1 LDLNREFNTGSGDSR
16 TPAAVGLNNAAP
28 GQNRKIRGRIAQEW
42 APYWQEPMRA
52 KMMDTKY
59 DDWNLDPR
67 RSFPVLSFFERLP
80 PVRNTDLS
88 RNDRTELLRRRA
100 RELDVSHALAAGA
113 LVVLAEADGPLPFPF
128 EVEGDPV
135 GGTGVTL
142 YQFLLP
148 LDRSKLD
155 AKVEAESATTM
166 PAGNTEQTPR

>member
-1 LDLNREFNTGSGDSR
+1 
-16 TPAAVGLNNAAP
+16 
-28 GQNRKIRGRIAQEW
+28 
-42 APYWQEPMRA
+42 
-52 KMMDTKY
+52 MMDTKY

-100 RELDVSHALAAGA
+100 RELDVSPALAAGA

-128 EVEGDPV
+128 EVEGDAV

-148 LDRSKLD
+148 LDRSKLSAEHEGPTTQSVD
-155 AKVEAESATTM
+155 A
-166 PAGNTEQTPR
+166 N